1 MSTLQQNWNGFL
13 PFGADEGIQSG
24 GDVVRTSLDG
34 VSLETLWTDVQ
45 EIIRAWNEPRDAL
58 TSVLS
63 YSTINVAEAIPQ
75 SQTLENFEP
84 ATDYGQP
91 EALRP
96 PNEHLLMG
104 FRFNDY
110 GKAGRWTRR
119 FLRDA
124 TAEQIKATLN
134 YALEADNRLVNSA
147 ILHALFS
154 NVPDVNEQGH
164 TVWPLYNADDFKVP
178 SYLGKQFEPSHN
190 HYLAS
195 GASVIDSG
203 DLEGLSRTVR
213 EHGFGAT
220 PDSQLLAL
228 MNPAQAGVVTGWKAG
243 AETADGIIARN
254 SFIPSE
260 GAPAYFSPEP
270 IVGDVAPAT
279 YQKLKV
285 EGSYGDVWIV
295 QSDYIPEGYFSVVAS
310 YGANSAANA
319 IAVRE
324 HPNTQYRGFRTIE
337 GPGEY
342 PITDAFYTR
351 AFGTGV
357 RRRGQAACMQIT
369 DDDEYTPPEI
379 FGYVQPSNDAY
390 AAI

>member
-134 YALEADNRLVNSA
+134 YALEADNRLVNSGLDPGVWTRDLYYA
-147 ILHALFS
+147 ASGSVAGVWLFS
-154 NVPDVNEQGH
+154 
-164 TVWPLYNADDFKVP
+164 
-178 SYLGKQFEPSHN
+178 
-190 HYLAS
+190 
-195 GASVIDSG
+195 
-203 DLEGLSRTVR
+203 
-213 EHGFGAT
+213 
-220 PDSQLLAL
+220 
-228 MNPAQAGVVTGWKAG
+228 
-243 AETADGIIARN
+243 
-254 SFIPSE
+254 
-260 GAPAYFSPEP
+260 
-270 IVGDVAPAT
+270 
-279 YQKLKV
+279 
-285 EGSYGDVWIV
+285 
-295 QSDYIPEGYFSVVAS
+295 
-310 YGANSAANA
+310 
-319 IAVRE
+319 
-324 HPNTQYRGFRTIE
+324 
-337 GPGEY
+337 
-342 PITDAFYTR
+342 
-351 AFGTGV
+351 
-357 RRRGQAACMQIT
+357 
-369 DDDEYTPPEI
+369 
-379 FGYVQPSNDAY
+379 
-390 AAI
+390 

>member
-1 MSTLQQNWNGFL
+1 MTAAQSLWTDPSPYGRE
-13 PFGADEGIQSG
+13 EGIQNS
-24 GDVVRTSLDG
+24 GDVVRTTLDG
-34 VSLETLWTDVQ
+34 VDLNAIWTEVQ
-45 EIIRAWNEPRDAL
+45 SIIQAWNDSRDAL

-63 YSTINVAEAIPQ
+63 YHTINVAEAIPQ
-75 SQTLENFEP
+75 SQTLEDFEP

-91 EALRP
+91 TALRP
-96 PNEHLLMG
+96 PTEHLLMG
-104 FRFNDY
+104 FGFGDFD
-110 GKAGRWTRR
+110 KAGRWTRR
-119 FLRDA
+119 FLRDS
-124 TAEQIKATLN
+124 TAEQVRATLN

-147 ILHALFS
+147 ILHQLFS
-154 NVPDVNEQGH
+154 NVAGVNERGN
-164 TVWPLYNADDFKVP
+164 TIFPLYNADNFKVP
-178 SYLGKQFEPSHN
+178 SYLGRNFNGPHN
-190 HYLAS
+190 HYLTS
-195 GASVIDSG
+195 GAAQLDSG
-203 DLEGLSRTVR
+203 DLETVAKTVR
-213 EHGFGAT
+213 EHGFGTT

-228 MNPAQAGVVTGWKAG
+228 MNPEQAEIVAGWKAG
-243 AETADGIIARN
+243 DETATGIFARN

-260 GAPAYFSPEP
+260 GAPAYYSPEP

-295 QSDYIPEGYFSVVAS
+295 ASDYIPGDYFSVVAS
-310 YGANSAANA
+310 YGANSPANA

-324 HPNTQYRGFRTIE
+324 HSNAAYRGFRTIE

-369 DDDEYTPPEI
+369 ADPTYTPPEI

-390 AAI
+390 AAM